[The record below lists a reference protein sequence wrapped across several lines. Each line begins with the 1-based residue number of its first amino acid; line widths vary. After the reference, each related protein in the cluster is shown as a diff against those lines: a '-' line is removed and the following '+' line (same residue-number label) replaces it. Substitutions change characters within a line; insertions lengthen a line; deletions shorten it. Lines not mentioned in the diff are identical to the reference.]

1 MQALAEERS
10 KAEQLAAER
19 DAAENRTRQAE
30 TKALSLSREL
40 EELQIKLEES
50 ERSRR
55 NVQGELNAVLESK
68 DDAGKSVCTMHM
80 YMYSAHLKSFFT
92 TCYTSVST

>member
-1 MQALAEERS
+1 M
-10 KAEQLAAER
+10 
-19 DAAENRTRQAE
+19 
-30 TKALSLSREL
+30 SLSREL

-68 DDAGKSVCTMHM
+68 DDAGKSVCTMPTLVAC
-80 YMYSAHLKSFFT
+80 SVLIKINT
-92 TCYTSVST
+92 TPESTPM

>member
-1 MQALAEERS
+1 M
-10 KAEQLAAER
+10 
-19 DAAENRTRQAE
+19 
-30 TKALSLSREL
+30 SLSREL

-68 DDAGKSVCTMHM
+68 DDAGKSVCTMP
-80 YMYSAHLKSFFT
+80 T
-92 TCYTSVST
+92 